1 MINLPC
7 CHLSYLCHHE
17 CIINLLLKYFTSYA
31 PIVTMLLP
39 AYNGIPV
46 KYVPNSYLI
55 SCPITFVYILLSS
68 DFDGDLLYYV

>member
-1 MINLPC
+1 
-7 CHLSYLCHHE
+7 
-17 CIINLLLKYFTSYA
+17 
-31 PIVTMLLP
+31 MLLP

-55 SCPITFVYILLSS
+55 SCPMTFVYILLSS